1 MNQQP
6 ISIDSALDF
15 LGNECKRLNQI
26 IEENS
31 FNIWK
36 YLFIYLFFISS
47 IVIFIIIYNHY
58 KFKENNKL

>member
-26 IEENS
+26 IEENT

-36 YLFIYLFFISS
+36 YLFFISC
-47 IVIFIIIYNHY
+47 IAIFIIIYNHY
-58 KFKENNKL
+58 KFKNNNKS

>member
-36 YLFIYLFFISS
+36 YLFFYLFFISS
-47 IVIFIIIYNHY
+47 IVIFIII
-58 KFKENNKL
+58 